1 MRNNLT
7 KTLRRSAILTI
18 AILLVMSS
26 VSFAFAGEQKLTEY
40 DPGDYYTHGIVIV
53 GFVDSVTEETEVF
66 EAVDKY
72 GLSIESL
79 KFYTGHEDWYLE
91 DLLPPD
97 YQGHYVARCYIPE
110 GMTEFE
116 TVEMIEA
123 AQDPRISS
131 VEMEWFY
138 LTGNEGGDEYYPDE
152 SVEYD
157 YDWSQ
162 LIPGED
168 YEDGEII
175 VTFSLTIPD
184 EKAMEQIA
192 EFWGCSVKK
201 VLSFSDK
208 FASGKTAL
216 LSIDNGYS
224 VPEAIKVIEYDH
236 RVRYATPNCYFRT
249 SGQDDEGLAF
259 NSRVINQWHITKIGA
274 DIAWN
279 YAACDH
285 GVTVAVVDTGVDW
298 THPDLAAN
306 VLTNYAWDAV
316 NNCALTSPNCLN
328 SHGTHVAGII
338 SAVSG
343 NGIGIDGVSHD
354 ANIIPVNVFTVR
366 QNGDILASTVDIF
379 NGLKHL
385 YLDTNCSTLK
395 VINMSL
401 YGSHRLIV
409 QEPQLMNVEELI
421 DALAYSGIIT
431 VCCAGNTEDN
441 NAVYPSDYNSAI
453 SVIATDSNDTKWSGS
468 SYGWAKDI
476 CAPGVSIWSTL
487 LGNSYGTKTGTSMAS
502 PMVAGTVALMFAAN
516 PNLTLPQIRYILHDT
531 AVDLGDPGQDEI
543 YGWGRLNTLDAVLR
557 ARDGYWDRMYGSD
570 RYFTMQNIS
579 CEGWEDNS
587 CDAVV
592 LALGSAFPDA
602 LAGTGLAGTLDAP
615 IILTGGSTLSPQAA
629 TEISRLGA
637 STVYICG
644 GTGAISD
651 TVKASV
657 EALPGVQQVI
667 RLGGTDRFATCYSIY
682 QAGIGDWSD
691 TLIVGTGMSSADV
704 LSISPYA
711 FANESPVFLVNGQG
725 NMTTNMKSA
734 ISGGAFSKAVI
745 VGSTSIVSTETENYL
760 KTYLGNNN
768 VIRLFGNDRYK
779 TSSQI
784 AKWES
789 GELSTVAFQPSTV
802 LDYAHCTVVNGV
814 DTSFADALS
823 GGAFAGHKGSVML
836 LAQDLASDS
845 NYTVTNNIAPHIYD
859 VEKGYIIGG
868 PSILSEAFEMYLE
881 GLRMAS

>member
-1 MRNNLT
+1 
-7 KTLRRSAILTI
+7 
-18 AILLVMSS
+18 
-26 VSFAFAGEQKLTEY
+26 
-40 DPGDYYTHGIVIV
+40 
-53 GFVDSVTEETEVF
+53 
-66 EAVDKY
+66 
-72 GLSIESL
+72 
-79 KFYTGHEDWYLE
+79 
-91 DLLPPD
+91 
-97 YQGHYVARCYIPE
+97 
-110 GMTEFE
+110 
-116 TVEMIEA
+116 
-123 AQDPRISS
+123 
-131 VEMEWFY
+131 
-138 LTGNEGGDEYYPDE
+138 
-152 SVEYD
+152 
-157 YDWSQ
+157 
-162 LIPGED
+162 
-168 YEDGEII
+168 
-175 VTFSLTIPD
+175 
-184 EKAMEQIA
+184 
-192 EFWGCSVKK
+192 
-201 VLSFSDK
+201 
-208 FASGKTAL
+208 
-216 LSIDNGYS
+216 
-224 VPEAIKVIEYDH
+224 
-236 RVRYATPNCYFRT
+236 
-249 SGQDDEGLAF
+249 
-259 NSRVINQWHITKIGA
+259 
-274 DIAWN
+274 
-279 YAACDH
+279 
-285 GVTVAVVDTGVDW
+285 
-298 THPDLAAN
+298 
-306 VLTNYAWDAV
+306 
-316 NNCALTSPNCLN
+316 
-328 SHGTHVAGII
+328 VAGII
-338 SAVSG
+338 SAVSD
-343 NGIGIDGVSHD
+343 NGIGIDGVSHN
-354 ANIIPVNVFTVR
+354 ANILPVNVFHVNQDGSVT
-366 QNGDILASTVDIF
+366 ATTADIF
-379 NGLKHL
+379 RGLKYL
-385 YLDTNCSTLK
+385 YVDANCSSLK

-401 YGSHRLIV
+401 GGPTRLID
-409 QEPQLMNVEELI
+409 QGPPIMNVEELI
-421 DALAYSGIIT
+421 DALTAAGIAV
-431 VCCAGNTEDN
+431 VCSAGNTGDN
-441 NAVYPSDYNSAI
+441 SARFPSDYNNTIA
-453 SVIATDSNDTKWSGS
+453 VIATDSNDNKATFS
-468 SYGWAKDI
+468 SYGWAKDM
-476 CAPGVSIWSTL
+476 CAPGAGIWSTIP
-487 LGNSYGTKTGTSMAS
+487 GGYYQPWDGTSMAA
-502 PMVAGTVALMFAAN
+502 PMVSGTIALMYAAN
-516 PNLTLPQIRYILHDT
+516 PNLTVSQVRFILHDT

-543 YGWGRLNTLDAVLR
+543 FGWGRLNTLDAVLR

-768 VIRLFGNDRYK
+768 VIRLFGSDRYK

-784 AKWES
+784 ANWES
-789 GELSTVAFQPSTV
+789 GELSTAAFQPSTV

-845 NYTVTNNIAPHIYD
+845 NYTVTNNIVPHIYD